1 MTQTLRAAA
10 PVSAQFNGNGGV
22 GPAQQRRRRVQS
34 RAGVVVLGLVG
45 VAMAVLLFESLV
57 PKTPQA
63 REVLVAAQQIRAGEV
78 IGPSDLGAVSVASS
92 QLRGIPVSDRDRIVG
107 QTAALDVA
115 AGQALVSAD
124 VGGGAGPA
132 PGEAVVG
139 LSLEAG
145 RLPVGLA
152 VGDTVVVVLTPGSST
167 GAVSLA
173 PVSGSSGPSS
183 PAGGTELGSGRVL
196 SVGPSADGTRTNVS
210 LILPTTSADAV
221 AATSASDSVSLVWI
235 PS

>member
-1 MTQTLRAAA
+1 MTQTLRPAA

-34 RAGVVVLGLVG
+34 RVGVVVLGLVV

-63 REVLVAAQQIRAGEV
+63 HEVLVAVRQIRAGAV

-92 QLRGIPVSDRDRIVG
+92 QLRGIPVSDRDRVVG

-115 AGQALVSAD
+115 AGQALVTAD
-124 VGGGAGPA
+124 VGGGAGPTA
-132 PGEAVVG
+132 GQAVVG

-152 VGDTVVVVLTPGSST
+152 VGDTVVVVLTPGSAS
-167 GAVSLA
+167 GSLA
-173 PVSGSSGPSS
+173 AVPGPPS
-183 PAGGTELGSGRVL
+183 GGTELGSGRVL
-196 SVGPSADGTRTNVS
+196 TVGPSADGTRTNVS
-210 LILPTTSADAV
+210 LVLGTASADAV
-221 AATSASDSVSLVWI
+221 AATSATDSVSLVWI
-235 PS
+235 PR